1 VADNAGVAS
10 GSIVEEWTAL
20 FDYMVAAD
28 AAYDMAELRA
38 DLCAGLS

>member
-1 VADNAGVAS
+1 VAAGS
-10 GSIVEEWTAL
+10 TVEEWTAL

-28 AAYDMAELRA
+28 TAYDMDELRA